1 MKTNTRLYE
10 RSFFRRTI
18 AVALLAAALAATGTA
33 SAAGTGLVDVN
44 TATLEQ
50 LQDLPGIGPSKAQ
63 AILDE
68 RKNGKFTSVDDL
80 ERVKGICPALMAQLR
95 ERITAGAEQAK

>member
-1 MKTNTRLYE
+1 MKTNMRRYE
-10 RSFFRRTI
+10 RSFFRRTV
-18 AVALLAAALAATGTA
+18 AVALLAAVLAGAGAA
-33 SAAGTGLVDVN
+33 SAAGTGLVDLN

-80 ERVKGICPALMAQLR
+80 ERVRGIGPALMAQLR
-95 ERITAGAEQAK
+95 ERVTTGAEQPK